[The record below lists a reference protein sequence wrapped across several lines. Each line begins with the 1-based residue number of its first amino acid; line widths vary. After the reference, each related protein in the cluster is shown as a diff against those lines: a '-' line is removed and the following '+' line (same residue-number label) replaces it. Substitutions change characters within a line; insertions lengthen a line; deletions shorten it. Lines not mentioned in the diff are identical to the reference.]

1 MANWIQASNVHL
13 YPKSQ
18 PYHGPHQKK
27 RRQQIKGSDLAT
39 LYYAGE
45 TSPGVLCLDVESSV

>member
-18 PYHGPHQKK
+18 PYHGLHQKK
-27 RRQQIKGSDLAT
+27 RGQQIKGSDLAT

-45 TSPGVLCLDVESSV
+45 TSPGVLDVESSV